1 MRVRNRKLLDISI
14 HTIEATLTLRTHRL
28 SDASA
33 AVPVL
38 IAGAMMADAEIMEEA
53 ILNASRISICYAIRS
68 SARRYS
74 EAYISDPDM
83 PSLDEDDHE
92 NSEAN
97 LPDPDMPDLDE
108 EDYERPGR
116 GSLN

>member
-28 SDASA
+28 SGASA

-53 ILNASRISICYAIRS
+53 VLNAIRISICNAIKS

-74 EAYISDPDM
+74 EVNIPDPDM
-83 PSLDEDDHE
+83 PSLDEYDHE

-97 LPDPDMPDLDE
+97 VPDPDMPDLDE
-108 EDYERPGR
+108 EDYEISGR
-116 GSLN
+116 DSLN